1 MLWRLQ
7 FSSSSAYLPSHQL
20 VRFLGHLIVL
30 NDENFSGIAKRDTIV
45 DDIKDSIGDALDDA
59 LGNEKKTL
67 MEEIEDF
74 KIEDLD
80 VRETLGQNLL

>member
-1 MLWRLQ
+1 MVNKSNIL
-7 FSSSSAYLPSHQL
+7 FT
-20 VRFLGHLIVL
+20 
-30 NDENFSGIAKRDTIV
+30 FSGIAKRDTIV

-80 VRETLGQNLL
+80 VRETLSQNLL